1 MTNLNLKPSD
11 IMYSQN
17 SIGNK
22 FKNGDQIGE
31 VLDDIMEDRLSI
43 SKLPT
48 IEVKCIDGSYVSSD
62 NRRLWILKQ
71 LERLGRVN
79 EVNVK
84 TTRWMSKQKS
94 ARINNVKIR
103 GIGPGGIWAFK
114 ERGDVDEVSF
124 KMNSLS
130 FY

>member
-31 VLDDIMEDRLSI
+31 VLDNIMEDRLSI

-48 IEVKCIDGSYVSSD
+48 IEVKCIDGPPFLNLLPIEFCEYIMSEGFRFKFV
-62 NRRLWILKQ
+62 ILKNF
-71 LERLGRVN
+71 E
-79 EVNVK
+79 
-84 TTRWMSKQKS
+84 
-94 ARINNVKIR
+94 NN
-103 GIGPGGIWAFK
+103 
-114 ERGDVDEVSF
+114 
-124 KMNSLS
+124 
-130 FY
+130 